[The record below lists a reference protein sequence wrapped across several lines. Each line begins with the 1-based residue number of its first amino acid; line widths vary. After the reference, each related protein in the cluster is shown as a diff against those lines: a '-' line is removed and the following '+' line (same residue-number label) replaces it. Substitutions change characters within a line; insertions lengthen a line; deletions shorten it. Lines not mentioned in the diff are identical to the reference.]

1 MTLNFVWA
9 VRSSLVILIIIIII
23 LLIPA
28 KYKGSQTLI
37 NFSHPNICLDN
48 ISDHE
53 EENMDSDETEKME
66 SPGEVPLGFLCRFQH
81 MYRLSVNF
89 IETLH
94 VFKINVLVIIAD
106 LSMD

>member
-1 MTLNFVWA
+1 MTLNFIWA
-9 VRSSLVILIIIIII
+9 VRYSLVVLIIII

-37 NFSHPNICLDN
+37 NFSHPNICIDY

-66 SPGEVPLGFLCRFQH
+66 SPGQYAVIKAT
-81 MYRLSVNF
+81 YF
-89 IETLH
+89 IVTH
-94 VFKINVLVIIAD
+94 KKGHNII
-106 LSMD
+106 